1 MSDVTVLKA
10 ERWVDVETGEVRSP
24 AVVVVDGNQIV
35 AVNPKESRARPP
47 RSTSATSRSS
57 PG

>member
-10 ERWVDVETGEVRSP
+10 ARWADVETGEVRSP

-35 AVNPKESRARPP
+35 AVNPKEVP
-47 RSTSATSRSS
+47 S
-57 PG
+57 PAE